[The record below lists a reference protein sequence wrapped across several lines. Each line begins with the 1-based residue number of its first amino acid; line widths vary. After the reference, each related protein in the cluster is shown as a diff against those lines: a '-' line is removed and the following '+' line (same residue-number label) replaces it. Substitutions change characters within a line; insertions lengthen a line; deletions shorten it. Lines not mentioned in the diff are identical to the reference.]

1 VPVVPEPV
9 ALDVPGTVR
18 MGPHLLAARPAT
30 GPDKGHLS
38 YDRARIVATN
48 ALVVRPPSP
57 GDRIEVADGSK
68 KVSDVLNEAGIPVRK
83 RFAWPVV
90 ETHARIAWVAGAR
103 VAFWAR
109 DEESP
114 GMWVELERRTL

>member
-1 VPVVPEPV
+1 LFE
-9 ALDVPGTVR
+9 
-18 MGPHLLAARPAT
+18 
-30 GPDKGHLS
+30 
-38 YDRARIVATN
+38 
-48 ALVVRPPSP
+48 
-57 GDRIEVADGSK
+57 RIEMLFAAWLTRWVGA
-68 KVSDVLNEAGIPVRK
+68 VE